1 MTIIAALKKRNPKH
15 SLVIFLFTLL
25 LVILMDETGG
35 EYSLFY
41 PLIYLP
47 VVLAIV
53 LGNIEYII
61 GLGIFLSLATL
72 FILHPRDQIG
82 NYTLNDISQCL
93 SVLLISL
100 IGGIYNLYFQ
110 RDRQRL
116 QHTVQEQEALLNASQ
131 IINSC
136 DKLKYAMNSVLLLL
150 RTFVPDLQ
158 GVAVYLMEESRQCL
172 ELAVQSGIGDPDKM
186 LRWIEIDSEKRKWT
200 PPAGEPFYYSDCK
213 SMDMGHPARID
224 PLAGS
229 SVCVGI
235 NSLNASIGMIYVS
248 VQHEKGFTKSQ
259 ISLMQA
265 FADRVGFPLQKI
277 RLQERL
283 EGMAYIDDMTGL
295 ENFRSFRL
303 HLYDEIHRAERYKH
317 PLSLVILDLDGFKGV
332 NDRYGH
338 PSGDRLLSEIGS
350 IIRRSVRQIDIPVRY
365 GGEEFA
371 ILCPETSLDDAVK
384 VAERVRS
391 SVENSRFRLID
402 DEICT
407 ISLSGGVSSYPE
419 CSNNADHLIQS
430 ADDALYE
437 AKKKGK
443 NQVSIAEMNRY

>member
-1 MTIIAALKKRNPKH
+1 MTIIASLKKRNFKH
-15 SLVIFLFTLL
+15 SLVIFLLSLL
-25 LVILMDETGG
+25 LIVLMDETGG
-35 EYSLFY
+35 ERSLFY

-53 LGNIEYII
+53 LGDIEYII
-61 GLGIFLSLATL
+61 GLGILLSFATL

-82 NYTLNDISQCL
+82 NYTLNDISRCL
-93 SVLLISL
+93 SVLLITS

-110 RDRQRL
+110 QDRQRL

-136 DKLKYAMNSVLLLL
+136 DKMKYAMNSVLLLL

-158 GVAVYLMEESRQCL
+158 GVAVYLMDESRQSL
-172 ELAVQSGIGDPDKM
+172 ELADQSGIGDPDRM
-186 LRWIEIDSEKRKWT
+186 IRWIEIDSGQRKWT
-200 PPAGEPFYYSDCK
+200 PPVSEPFYFSDCR
-213 SMDMGHPARID
+213 SMDLGHPARID

-235 NSLNASIGMIYVS
+235 NSLNALIGMIYVS
-248 VQHEKGFTKSQ
+248 VQCEKGFTKSK
-259 ISLMQA
+259 ISLLQA

-371 ILCPETSLDDAVK
+371 ILCPETSLDDAMK

-391 SVENSRFRLID
+391 AVENTGFRLTD
-402 DEICT
+402 DSICT
-407 ISLSGGVSSYPE
+407 ITLSGGVSSYPE

-430 ADDALYE
+430 ADAALYE
-437 AKKKGK
+437 AKKKGR
-443 NQVSIAEMNRY
+443 NQVSIAEMNQY